1 MSVLEAIILGLIQ
14 GIAEFLPISSSGH
27 LALAQHLFGIKEA
40 SLSFNVLLHV
50 GTLVPVCI
58 IYWKELWKLIKKPFQ
73 KTTYLLI
80 IGTIPAVISALLLGD
95 VIESLFSSLLFLAA
109 GFAITG
115 GLLLFVDTVRPG
127 TKEDRDMT
135 YVDALVIGCAQ
146 GVAIA
151 PAISRSGSTISASLL
166 RGLNR
171 ETAARF
177 SFLLS
182 IPAILGAAVLQVK
195 DVITG
200 GEIMAGISPAAM
212 IAGFLVAMISGY
224 LAIQFM
230 LALIQKAKLKVFS
243 VYLFLLSAFILVDQ
257 LVLGGMFL

>member
-1 MSVLEAIILGLIQ
+1 MSIIEAIILGIIQ

-27 LALAQHLFGIKEA
+27 LALAQHLFGIKES
-40 SLSFNVLLHV
+40 SLSFGVLLHL
-50 GTLVPVCI
+50 GTLVPVFVV
-58 IYWKELWKLIKKPFQ
+58 YWNELWKLIKKPFQ

-80 IGTIPAVISALLLGD
+80 IGTIPAVVSALLLGD
-95 VIESLFSSLLFLAA
+95 VIEALFSSLLFLAA
-109 GFAITG
+109 GFALTG
-115 GLLLFVDTVRPG
+115 GLLLLVDHVRPG
-127 TKEDRDMT
+127 AKSDRDMT
-135 YVDALVIGCAQ
+135 YADALIIGCAQ

-182 IPAILGAAVLQVK
+182 IPAILGAAVLQLK

-200 GEIMAGISPAAM
+200 GEVMAGIPLVCM
-212 IAGFLVAMISGY
+212 VAGFLAAMLSGY

-230 LALIQKAKLKVFS
+230 LKLIQRAKLKVFS